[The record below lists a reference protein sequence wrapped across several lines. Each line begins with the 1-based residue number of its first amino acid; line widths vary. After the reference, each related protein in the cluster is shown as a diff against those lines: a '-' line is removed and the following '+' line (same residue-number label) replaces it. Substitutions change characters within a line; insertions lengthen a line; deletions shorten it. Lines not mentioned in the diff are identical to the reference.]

1 MKFHQAVSKKTKKC
15 STEKSEFLQIKYA
28 NYAKW
33 VDEIQC
39 GLGKAEKFFVFKKPL
54 VGILRIMLSDITR

>member
-1 MKFHQAVSKKTKKC
+1 MKFHQAVSKKAKKC

-39 GLGKAEKFFVFKKPL
+39 GLG
-54 VGILRIMLSDITR
+54 